1 MKQAPISTAV
11 AVLVGLVVLL
21 GAFFVIPGL
30 QPVRTMLLDWA
41 VILASVATAVSVLYL
56 IFGVHWKNLSKTPQ
70 NRWYSV
76 ALIMAFLATATTGFL
91 LGLDNPDFQR
101 VVTSIQMPVEASLM
115 GVLAIT
121 LIVASFRLLKRRSRL
136 MGIIFFIAV
145 IVFLVANSGLVA
157 LFSGEPLIKELL
169 SAIHILP
176 DAGARGLLLGIALGS
191 LMAGIRIFLGSDR
204 PYSR

>member
-30 QPVRTMLLDWA
+30 QPVNAMLLDWA
-41 VILASVATAVSVLYL
+41 VILAGVATAVSVLYL

>member
-30 QPVRTMLLDWA
+30 QPVRAMLLDWA
-41 VILASVATAVSVLYL
+41 VILAGVATAVSVLYL

-176 DAGARGLLLGIALGS
+176 DAGARGLLLGVALGS

>member
-11 AVLVGLVVLL
+11 AVLIGLVVLL

-30 QPVRTMLLDWA
+30 QPVRAMLLDWA
-41 VILASVATAVSVLYL
+41 VILAGVATAVSVLYL

>member
-30 QPVRTMLLDWA
+30 QPVRAMLLDWA
-41 VILASVATAVSVLYL
+41 VILAGVATAVSVLYL

>member
-30 QPVRTMLLDWA
+30 QPVRAMLLDWA
-41 VILASVATAVSVLYL
+41 VILAGVATAVSVLYL

-76 ALIMAFLATATTGFL
+76 ALIMAFLATVTTGFL

-121 LIVASFRLLKRRSRL
+121 LIVASFRLLKHRSRL